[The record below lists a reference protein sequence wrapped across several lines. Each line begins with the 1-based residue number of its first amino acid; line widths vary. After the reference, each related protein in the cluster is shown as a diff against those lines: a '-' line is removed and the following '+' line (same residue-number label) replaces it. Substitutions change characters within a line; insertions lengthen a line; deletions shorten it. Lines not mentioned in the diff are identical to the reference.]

1 MKLLQTVEQ
10 NSQKVLLKTFSSS
23 TIKGQG
29 PSEDLNIP
37 LQDIVQNFDD
47 DVIIMRWRQYHD
59 TRKNMNNFKD
69 CPISLNM
76 LHTDRLCGVLGFTA
90 PLILISKKFQSKYIY
105 TLNSALCAPFL
116 RAAIKQL
123 LLGA

>member
-1 MKLLQTVEQ
+1 
-10 NSQKVLLKTFSSS
+10 
-23 TIKGQG
+23 
-29 PSEDLNIP
+29 
-37 LQDIVQNFDD
+37 
-47 DVIIMRWRQYHD
+47 
-59 TRKNMNNFKD
+59 MNNFKD

-76 LHTDRLCGVLGFTA
+76 LHTDRLCGVLGFTT

-105 TLNSALCAPFL
+105 TLNSALCAPFV